1 MKNKIT
7 LILKKDILL
16 KELKS
21 YTWVFAGSVLLS
33 IAYVI
38 FIIPHNIVPGGILGL
53 SIVVNKLTGL
63 SIGLLALMINIP
75 LLLWGTK
82 VLGLKTGIKTA
93 FSMILV
99 SFYIDVFSA
108 FLKNKVVVEDVLV
121 SSVFGGVIIGLA
133 VSIVMNAG
141 ATTGGNDILVRI
153 LATKIKLPYNQLI
166 LIIDGIVI
174 FLGILVFED
183 FTMAAY
189 SIIAIIAISKT
200 IEYYIKKSLKNMTIL
215 VFSSKNL
222 LIQESIL
229 ENKKHTEG
237 VLKLIYYDANGK
249 LILITKN
256 TKKLEKVKEF
266 IYKIDPNAT
275 ISVLESNS
283 VFGN

>member
-1 MKNKIT
+1 MKNKLT

-53 SIVVNKLTGL
+53 SIVLNKLIGV
-63 SIGLLALMINIP
+63 SIGLLALMVNIP

-93 FSMILV
+93 FSMVLV

-108 FLKNKVVVEDVLV
+108 LLKNKIVIEDVLV
-121 SSVFGGVIIGLA
+121 SSVFGGAIIGLA

-174 FLGILVFED
+174 FFGVLVFEN

-200 IEYYIKKSLKNMTIL
+200 IEYYIKKSLKNMTLL

-229 ENKKHTEG
+229 ENKEHTEG
-237 VLKLIYYDANGK
+237 ILKLIHYDANGK
-249 LILITKN
+249 LILITEN
-256 TKKLEKVKEF
+256 TKKLETVREL

-275 ISVLESNS
+275 ITVLESNS
-283 VFGN
+283 SMA

>member
-1 MKNKIT
+1 MKNKLT
-7 LILKKDILL
+7 LILKKEILL

-21 YTWVFAGSVLLS
+21 YTWVFMGSVLLA
-33 IAYVI
+33 IAYVV

-63 SIGLLALMINIP
+63 TIGLLALLVNIP

-82 VLGLKTGIKTA
+82 VLGVKTGIKTA
-93 FSMILV
+93 FSMVLV
-99 SFYIDVFSA
+99 SFYIDTFSSL
-108 FLKNKVVVEDVLV
+108 LKNKVYVEDVLV
-121 SSVFGGVIIGLA
+121 SSVFGGAIIGLA
-133 VSIVMNAG
+133 VSIVMNVG

-174 FLGILVFED
+174 FLGVLVFED

-200 IEYYIKKSLKNMTIL
+200 IAYYIKKSLKSMTLL

-222 LIQESIL
+222 LIQETIL
-229 ENKKHTEG
+229 ENKEITES
-237 VLKLIYYDANGK
+237 VLKLIHYDSNGK
-249 LILITKN
+249 LILITRN
-256 TKKLEKVKEF
+256 TKKLEIVRAL
-266 IYKIDPNAT
+266 IYKIDPKAT
-275 ISVLESNS
+275 ISVLESNNDT
-283 VFGN
+283 F

>member
-38 FIIPHNIVPGGILGL
+38 LIIPHNIVPGGILGL

-283 VFGN
+283 VVS

>member
-1 MKNKIT
+1 MKNRFILT
-7 LILKKDILL
+7 LKKDIVL

-21 YTWVFAGSVLLS
+21 YTWVFAGSVLLA
-33 IAYVI
+33 ITYVV

-53 SIVVNKLTGL
+53 SIVINKLTGL

-82 VLGLKTGIKTA
+82 VLGVKTGIKTA
-93 FSMILV
+93 FSMVLV
-99 SFYIDVFSA
+99 SFYIDVFSN
-108 FLKNKVVVEDVLV
+108 LLNNKIYVEDVLV
-121 SSVFGGVIIGLA
+121 SSVFGGVIIGLS
-133 VSIVMNAG
+133 VFIVMNAG

-174 FLGILVFED
+174 LLGVLVFED

-200 IEYYIKKSLKNMTIL
+200 IEYFMKKSLKNMTL
-215 VFSSKNL
+215 FVFSSKNI

-229 ENKKHTEG
+229 KNKKHTDG
-237 VLKLIYYDANGK
+237 ILKLIHYDANGK

-256 TKKLEKVKEF
+256 TKKIEMVREL

-275 ISVLESNS
+275 ITVLESNS
-283 VFGN
+283 VTD

>member
-1 MKNKIT
+1 MKNKLT
-7 LILKKDILL
+7 LILKKDVLL

-33 IAYVI
+33 IAYVV

-63 SIGLLALMINIP
+63 SIGLLALLVNIP

-82 VLGLKTGIKTA
+82 VLGVKTGIKTA
-93 FSMILV
+93 FSMVLV
-99 SFYIDVFSA
+99 SFYIDVFTA
-108 FLKNKVVVEDVLV
+108 LLKNKIYVEDVLV
-121 SSVFGGVIIGLA
+121 SSVFGGVIIGLS
-133 VSIVMNAG
+133 VSIVMSAG

-200 IEYYIKKSLKNMTIL
+200 IEYYIKKSLKSLTLL
-215 VFSSKNL
+215 VFSSENL
-222 LIQESIL
+222 LIQETIL
-229 ENKKHTEG
+229 ENKKITG
-237 VLKLIYYDANGK
+237 SILKLIHYDANGK

-256 TKKLEKVKEF
+256 TKKLKMVREM
-266 IYKIDPNAT
+266 IYKIDSKAT
-275 ISVLESNS
+275 ISVLESN
-283 VFGN
+283 NEMN

>member
-1 MKNKIT
+1 MKNKLT

-63 SIGLLALMINIP
+63 SIGLLALMVNIP

-82 VLGLKTGIKTA
+82 VLGVKTGIKTA
-93 FSMILV
+93 FSMVIV

-108 FLKNKVVVEDVLV
+108 LLKNKIVVEDVLV

-153 LATKIKLPYNQLI
+153 LATKIRLPYNQLI

-174 FLGILVFED
+174 FFGVLVFED

-200 IEYYIKKSLKNMTIL
+200 IEYYIKKSLKNMTLL

-237 VLKLIYYDANGK
+237 ILKLIHYDENGK

-256 TKKLEKVKEF
+256 TKKLEKVKEL
-266 IYKIDPNAT
+266 IYKIDPKAT

-283 VFGN
+283 SMA

>member
-1 MKNKIT
+1 MKNKLT
-7 LILKKDILL
+7 LILKKEILL

-21 YTWVFAGSVLLS
+21 YTWVFMGSVLLA
-33 IAYVI
+33 IAYVV

-63 SIGLLALMINIP
+63 TIGLLALLVNIP

-82 VLGLKTGIKTA
+82 VLGVKTGIKTA
-93 FSMILV
+93 FSMVLV
-99 SFYIDVFSA
+99 SFYIDTFSSL
-108 FLKNKVVVEDVLV
+108 LKNKVYVEDVLV
-121 SSVFGGVIIGLA
+121 SSVFGGAIIGLA

-174 FLGILVFED
+174 FLGVLVFED

-200 IEYYIKKSLKNMTIL
+200 IAYYIKKSLKSMTLL

-222 LIQESIL
+222 LIQETIV
-229 ENKKHTEG
+229 ENKEITES
-237 VLKLIYYDANGK
+237 VLKLIHYDSNGK
-249 LILITKN
+249 LILITRN
-256 TKKLEKVKEF
+256 TKKLEIVRAL
-266 IYKIDPNAT
+266 IYKIDPKAT
-275 ISVLESNS
+275 ISVLESNNDT
-283 VFGN
+283 F

>member
-1 MKNKIT
+1 MKNKLT

-53 SIVVNKLTGL
+53 SIVLNKLIGV
-63 SIGLLALMINIP
+63 SIGLLALMVNIP

-93 FSMILV
+93 FSMVLV

-108 FLKNKVVVEDVLV
+108 LLKNKIVIEDVLV
-121 SSVFGGVIIGLA
+121 SSVFGGAIIGLA

-174 FLGILVFED
+174 FFGVLVFED

-200 IEYYIKKSLKNMTIL
+200 IEYYIKKSLKNMTLL

-237 VLKLIYYDANGK
+237 ILKLIHYDANGK

-256 TKKLEKVKEF
+256 TKKLETVKEL

-275 ISVLESNS
+275 ITVLESNS
-283 VFGN
+283 SMA

>member
-1 MKNKIT
+1 MKNKLT
-7 LILKKDILL
+7 LIFKKEILL

-21 YTWVFAGSVLLS
+21 YTWVFMGSVLLA
-33 IAYVI
+33 IAYVV

-63 SIGLLALMINIP
+63 TIGLLALLVNIP

-82 VLGLKTGIKTA
+82 VLGVKTGIKTA
-93 FSMILV
+93 FSMVLV
-99 SFYIDVFSA
+99 SFYIDTFSSL
-108 FLKNKVVVEDVLV
+108 LKNKVYVEDVLV
-121 SSVFGGVIIGLA
+121 SSVFGGAIIGLA

-174 FLGILVFED
+174 FLGVLVFED

-200 IEYYIKKSLKNMTIL
+200 IAYYIKKSLKSMTLL

-222 LIQESIL
+222 LIQETIL
-229 ENKKHTEG
+229 ENKKTTES
-237 VLKLIYYDANGK
+237 VLKLIHYDANGK
-249 LILITKN
+249 LILITRN
-256 TKKLEKVKEF
+256 TKKLEIVRAL
-266 IYKIDPNAT
+266 IYKIDPKAT
-275 ISVLESNS
+275 ISVLESNNDT
-283 VFGN
+283 F

>member
-1 MKNKIT
+1 MKNKLT
-7 LILKKDILL
+7 LILKKEILL

-21 YTWVFAGSVLLS
+21 YTWVFMGSVLLA
-33 IAYVI
+33 IAYVV

-63 SIGLLALMINIP
+63 TIGLLALLVNIP

-82 VLGLKTGIKTA
+82 VLGVKTGIKTA
-93 FSMILV
+93 FSMVLV
-99 SFYIDVFSA
+99 SFYIDTFSSL
-108 FLKNKVVVEDVLV
+108 LKNKVYVEDVLV
-121 SSVFGGVIIGLA
+121 SSVFGGAIIGLA

-174 FLGILVFED
+174 FLGVLVFED

-200 IEYYIKKSLKNMTIL
+200 IAYYIKKSLKSMTLL

-222 LIQESIL
+222 LIQETIL
-229 ENKKHTEG
+229 ENKEITES
-237 VLKLIYYDANGK
+237 VLKLIYYDSNGK
-249 LILITKN
+249 LILITRN
-256 TKKLEKVKEF
+256 TKKLEIVRAL
-266 IYKIDPNAT
+266 IYKIDPKAT
-275 ISVLESNS
+275 ISVLESNNDT
-283 VFGN
+283 F

>member
-1 MKNKIT
+1 MKNKLT
-7 LILKKDILL
+7 LILKKEIVL

-21 YTWVFAGSVLLS
+21 YTWVFGGSVLLA

-38 FIIPHNIVPGGILGL
+38 FIIPHNIVPGGVLGL
-53 SIVVNKLTGL
+53 SIVANKLTGL
-63 SIGLLALMINIP
+63 SIGLLALLVNIP

-93 FSMILV
+93 FSMVLV

-108 FLKNKVVVEDVLV
+108 LLKNRIYVEDALV
-121 SSVFGGVIIGLA
+121 SSIFGGVIIGLA

-174 FLGILVFED
+174 FFGILVFED

-200 IEYYIKKSLKNMTIL
+200 IEYYMKKSLKNMTLL

-229 ENKKHTEG
+229 ENKKHTDG
-237 VLKLIYYDANGK
+237 ILKLIHYENNGK
-249 LILITKN
+249 LILITRN
-256 TKKLEKVKEF
+256 TKKLETVRDM
-266 IYKIDPNAT
+266 IYKIDPTAT
-275 ISVLESNS
+275 ITVLESNNELS
-283 VFGN
+283 

>member
-1 MKNKIT
+1 MKNRIT
-7 LILKKDILL
+7 LTLKKDILL

-63 SIGLLALMINIP
+63 SIGLLALLVNIP
-75 LLLWGTK
+75 LLFWGTK
-82 VLGLKTGIKTA
+82 VLGVKTGIKTA

-108 FLKNKVVVEDVLV
+108 LLKNKIVVEDVLV
-121 SSVFGGVIIGLA
+121 SSIFGGAIIGLA

-174 FLGILVFED
+174 FFGVLVFED

-200 IEYYIKKSLKNMTIL
+200 IEYYIKKSLKNLTLL

-229 ENKKHTEG
+229 ENKSHTDD
-237 VLKLIYYDANGK
+237 VLKLIHYDANGK

-256 TKKLEKVKEF
+256 TKKLEKVKEL
-266 IYKIDPNAT
+266 IYKIDPKAT
-275 ISVLESNS
+275 ITVLESNS
-283 VFGN
+283 SLA

>member
-1 MKNKIT
+1 MKNKLT
-7 LILKKDILL
+7 LILKKEILL

-21 YTWVFAGSVLLS
+21 YTWVFMGSVLLA
-33 IAYVI
+33 IAYVV

-63 SIGLLALMINIP
+63 TIGLLALLVNIP

-82 VLGLKTGIKTA
+82 VLGVKTGIKTA
-93 FSMILV
+93 FSMVLV
-99 SFYIDVFSA
+99 SFYIDTFSSL
-108 FLKNKVVVEDVLV
+108 LKNKVYVEDVLV
-121 SSVFGGVIIGLA
+121 SSVFGGAIIGLA
-133 VSIVMNAG
+133 VSIVMNSG

-174 FLGILVFED
+174 FLGVLVFED

-200 IEYYIKKSLKNMTIL
+200 IAYYIKKSLKSMTLL

-222 LIQESIL
+222 LIQETIL
-229 ENKKHTEG
+229 ENKEITES
-237 VLKLIYYDANGK
+237 VLKLIHYDSNGK
-249 LILITKN
+249 LILITRN
-256 TKKLEKVKEF
+256 TKKLEIVRAL
-266 IYKIDPNAT
+266 IYKIDPKAT
-275 ISVLESNS
+275 ISVLESNNDT
-283 VFGN
+283 F